1 MSAGWIADRRRILVI
16 VGTDVHPFGRLT
28 EWADAW
34 ANAHP
39 GDDVLVQHGY
49 SPAPARARAVEMFTP
64 DELAEALAG
73 ADAAVCHGGPGTI
86 STVRA
91 AGLLPVVLAR
101 DPARGEHVDGHQLRF
116 ARWAGDRGLAV
127 IAADLAELGAQVE
140 TAAERGRADAGP
152 AEQIDATVRTL
163 GDEIAALL
171 RDGPRRRRFPML
183 PRRLTR

>member
-1 MSAGWIADRRRILVI
+1 MSAEWIPGRRRILVI
-16 VGTDVHPFGRLT
+16 AGTDVHPFGRLSG
-28 EWADAW
+28 WADAW
-34 ANAHP
+34 ADAHP
-39 GDDVLVQHGY
+39 DDDVLVQHGY
-49 SPAPARARAVEMFTP
+49 TPAPARARGIEMFTP

-73 ADAAVCHGGPGTI
+73 ADAVVCHGGPGTI

-91 AGLLPVVLAR
+91 AGLLPVVLPR

-127 IAADLAELGAQVE
+127 IAEDVDRLGAEVE
-140 TAAERGRADAGP
+140 TAAARGREEAGP
-152 AEQIDATVRTL
+152 AEQVDATVRTL

-183 PRRLTR
+183 RRRSAR